1 MGQKIN
7 PIGYRLGVTKNW
19 SSKWYANSKNFSV
32 FLQNDIK
39 VREFLNKKLANA
51 AVSKIVIERPAK
63 NAKITIYSA
72 RPGIVIGKKG
82 EDIETLRSSLQN
94 LMGIPVQLNIEEIR
108 KPEVDAS
115 LIAQSIAQQLEK
127 RVMFRRAMKRAMQ
140 NAMRLGAQGIKIMS
154 SGRLNG
160 IEIARSEWYREGRVP
175 LHTLRADI
183 DYGVARAQTTYGI
196 IGIKVWIFKGER
208 FEEPTNIIKDK
219 TEQNEEIKDAPV
231 KKTMKEAVVSKTK
244 KVSEKPK
251 TTVKTPAKV
260 KVEAKPKTPA
270 KVKVEAKPK
279 TPAKVKVEAK
289 PKAKAK
295 VEKKSIKKQD
305 KVLEEKSS
313 NDNENDEA

>member
-7 PIGYRLGVTKNW
+7 PIGFRLGVTKNW
-19 SSKWYANSKNFSV
+19 SSKWYANSKNFSA

-39 VREFLNKKLANA
+39 VRDYLNKKLANA

-82 EDIETLRSSLQN
+82 EDIETLRSSIQN

-208 FEEPTNIIKDK
+208 FEDTSSKLNKDVA
-219 TEQNEEIKDAPV
+219 EINDEIKSVPV
-231 KKTMKEAVVSKTK
+231 KKTIKDVLA
-244 KVSEKPK
+244 
-251 TTVKTPAKV
+251 
-260 KVEAKPKTPA
+260 
-270 KVKVEAKPK
+270 
-279 TPAKVKVEAK
+279 
-289 PKAKAK
+289 
-295 VEKKSIKKQD
+295 KKS
-305 KVLEEKSS
+305 S
-313 NDNENDEA
+313 